1 MKNFNI
7 IALSVLA
14 LAVLGLYIM
23 QFTSKKSCSD
33 DSNTDASQVNL
44 VDSTAILTDTLGV
57 AALDS
62 TCAYP
67 IAYVNV
73 GKLQESLQKF
83 DFYKKWN
90 EKLLQKE
97 AKSTKEMKDAQQ
109 KLATELEVFQQKY
122 QAGGFLTK
130 ESFEQEQNR
139 LYSKNQE
146 LQELQMRLEQD
157 FANEQLKL
165 TKQLMDTIDN
175 FFKIYNQD
183 RKYIMIVNS
192 ADLLYADESMDITSD
207 VLSQLNDRYSKKK

>member
-7 IALSVLA
+7 IALSILA
-14 LAVLGLYIM
+14 LAVIGLYVLH
-23 QFTSKKSCSD
+23 FSSKGECTESVD
-33 DSNTDASQVNL
+33 DANTK
-44 VDSTAILTDTLGV
+44 DSLAILPEDSLMTVKKDT
-57 AALDS
+57 
-62 TCAYP
+62 TYP

-73 GKLQESLQKF
+73 GKLQESLQKY
-83 DFYKKWN
+83 DFYKRWN

-97 AKSTKEMKDAQQ
+97 AKSTKELKSAQQ

-122 QAGGFLTK
+122 QSGGFLTK

-146 LQELQMRLEQD
+146 LQELQLRLEQD

-165 TKQLMDTIDN
+165 TKQLMDTIDT
-175 FFKIYNQD
+175 FFKNYNQD
-183 RKYIMIVNS
+183 RKYKMIINS
-192 ADLLYADESMDITSD
+192 ADLLYADEALDITSD

>member
-7 IALSVLA
+7 IALSILA
-14 LAVLGLYIM
+14 LAVIGLYVM
-23 QFTSKKSCSD
+23 HFSSKGECAESVD
-33 DSNTDASQVNL
+33 DANTK
-44 VDSTAILTDTLGV
+44 DSLAILSEDSLIVKKDT
-57 AALDS
+57 
-62 TCAYP
+62 AYP

-73 GKLQESLQKF
+73 GKLQESLQTY

-97 AKSTKEMKDAQQ
+97 AKSTKELKSAQQ

-122 QAGGFLTK
+122 QSGGFLTK

-146 LQELQMRLEQD
+146 LQQLQLRLEQD

-165 TKQLMDTIDN
+165 TKQLMDTIDT
-175 FFKIYNQD
+175 FFKSYNQD
-183 RKYIMIVNS
+183 RKYKMIINS
-192 ADLLYADESMDITSD
+192 ADLLYADEALDITSD

>member
-7 IALSVLA
+7 IALSILA
-14 LAVLGLYIM
+14 LAVIGLYVM
-23 QFTSKKSCSD
+23 HFSSKGECAVSVD
-33 DSNTDASQVNL
+33 DANTK
-44 VDSTAILTDTLGV
+44 DSLAILPEDSLIVKKDT
-57 AALDS
+57 
-62 TCAYP
+62 AYP

-73 GKLQESLQKF
+73 GKLQESLQTY

-97 AKSTKEMKDAQQ
+97 AKSTKELKSAQQ

-122 QAGGFLTK
+122 QSGGFLTK

-146 LQELQMRLEQD
+146 LQQLQLRLEQD

-165 TKQLMDTIDN
+165 TKQLMDTIDT
-175 FFKIYNQD
+175 FFKSYNQD
-183 RKYIMIVNS
+183 RKYKMIINS
-192 ADLLYADESMDITSD
+192 ADLLYADEALDITSD

>member
-7 IALSVLA
+7 IALSILA
-14 LAVLGLYIM
+14 LAVIGLYVM
-23 QFTSKKSCSD
+23 HFSSKGECAQSVD
-33 DSNTDASQVNL
+33 DANTK
-44 VDSTAILTDTLGV
+44 DSLAILPEDSLIVKKDT
-57 AALDS
+57 
-62 TCAYP
+62 AYP

-73 GKLQESLQKF
+73 GKLQESLQTY

-97 AKSTKEMKDAQQ
+97 AKSTKELKSAQQ

-122 QAGGFLTK
+122 QSGGFLTK

-146 LQELQMRLEQD
+146 LQQLQLRLEQD

-165 TKQLMDTIDN
+165 TKQLMDTIDT
-175 FFKIYNQD
+175 FFKSYNQD
-183 RKYIMIVNS
+183 RKYKMIINS
-192 ADLLYADESMDITSD
+192 ADLLYADEALDITSD